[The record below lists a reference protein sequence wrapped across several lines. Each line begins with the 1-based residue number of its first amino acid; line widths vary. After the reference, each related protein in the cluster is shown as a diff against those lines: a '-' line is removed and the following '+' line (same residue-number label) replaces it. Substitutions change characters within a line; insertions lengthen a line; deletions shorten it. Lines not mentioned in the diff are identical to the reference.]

1 MAVRENNESFFSLE
15 KFSRD
20 LERTF
25 SVCFCA
31 PGMPPSNTPGVF
43 AHDHDCEDAEHD
55 CSSSYVIYKTINLS
69 KTTCLNEEV
78 ANSCRNVFRPW
89 GARTERIES
98 PLRSV
103 RADRDDDDDEGG
115 NELLLHVE
123 FDASVKLRAFSVV
136 GGLGDEFESRP
147 RSVRLYINRDDLDF
161 GTVRDLQPVQA
172 FDLLDNQAGEVE
184 YPVRAAKF
192 NGVHSI
198 DMHFPAI
205 SESDH
210 QAIYFIGFKGEYAS
224 RRREAVD
231 AVYEGVPLPGDHK
244 VPGDERRNLSYL

>member
-1 MAVRENNESFFSLE
+1 
-15 KFSRD
+15 
-20 LERTF
+20 
-25 SVCFCA
+25 
-31 PGMPPSNTPGVF
+31 MPPRNTPGVC

-69 KTTCLNEEV
+69 KTRCLNEDV
-78 ANSCRNVFRPW
+78 VNSCRNVFRSW
-89 GARTERIES
+89 EARTERIDS

-103 RADRDDDDDEGG
+103 RSDGDVFDVDDDEEGG

-147 RSVRLYINRDDLDF
+147 RAVRLYINRDDLDF
-161 GTVRDLQPVQA
+161 GTVQDLEPVQA

-184 YPVRAAKF
+184 YPVRAVKF

-198 DMHFPAI
+198 DMHFPSI

-210 QAIYFIGFKGEYAS
+210 QAIFFIGFKGEAAS

-231 AVYEGVPLPGDHK
+231 AVYEGVPIPGDHQ
-244 VPGDERRNLSYL
+244 VPGDERRNLSYLS

>member
-1 MAVRENNESFFSLE
+1 
-15 KFSRD
+15 
-20 LERTF
+20 
-25 SVCFCA
+25 
-31 PGMPPSNTPGVF
+31 MPPRNTPGVC

-69 KTTCLNEEV
+69 KTRCLNEEV
-78 ANSCRNVFRPW
+78 VNSCRNVFRSW
-89 GARTERIES
+89 EARTERIDA

-103 RADRDDDDDEGG
+103 RCDGDDGGSARSADSEDDAEGGG

-147 RSVRLYINRDDLDF
+147 RAVRLYINRDDLDF
-161 GTVRDLQPVQA
+161 GTVRDMEPVQA

-198 DMHFPAI
+198 DMHFPSI

-210 QAIYFIGFKGEYAS
+210 QAIYFIGFKGEAAS

-231 AVYEGVPLPGDHK
+231 AVYEGVPLPGDHQ
-244 VPGDERRNLSYL
+244 VPADEHRNLNYLS